1 MMEAFM
7 ADLIEHHIL
16 QDVPK
21 PERVI
26 ILLHGIGQNSSYME
40 QPGKLFAEQMPNT
53 LIVMPEA
60 PIKMHYSPDKVAR
73 VREKYDPGF
82 DSDKARSW
90 FNTETKGWPRMMLQL
105 VFNNMPVIKKVND
118 LADFYRGK
126 YGLQDKDVAFFGMSQ
141 GGAIALHSAISRE
154 KPVAAVVSHSGMFF
168 GFTRAKS
175 KPDVM
180 MITGEADDYL
190 CDNKSSLKSFF
201 VAPKNSLRRLARRH
215 IPVTDLWLK
224 DLRHE
229 MTPQSLDHAAAFLK
243 KAFNVSAGAGKPE
256 DKVFT
261 SPAPAPAT
269 SSVGLTV

>member
-21 PERVI
+21 PERVV
-26 ILLHGIGQNSSYME
+26 ILLHGIGQHSGYME

-60 PIKMHYSPDKVAR
+60 PIKMHYTPDKVAR

-82 DSDKARSW
+82 DPDKARSW

-105 VFNNMPVIKKVND
+105 IFNNMPVIRKVNE
-118 LADFYRGK
+118 LADYYRDK
-126 YGLQDKDVAFFGMSQ
+126 YGLQDKDIAFFGMSQ
-141 GGAIALHSAISRE
+141 GGAIALHSAISRK

-168 GFTRAKS
+168 GFTRAAS
-175 KPDVM
+175 KPPVM
-180 MITGEADDYL
+180 MITGENDDYL
-190 CDNKSSLKSFF
+190 CDNGSPLKSFF
-201 VAPKNSLRRLARRH
+201 VTPKNGLRRLKRRH
-215 IPVTDLWLK
+215 IEVTDLWLK

-229 MTPQSLDHAAAFLK
+229 MTPESLGHAAEFLK
-243 KAFNVSAGAGKPE
+243 KAFNISATTDKPE
-256 DKVFT
+256 SAV
-261 SPAPAPAT
+261 PLPAT
-269 SSVGLTV
+269 VSTQTTAGLTA

>member
-1 MMEAFM
+1 M
-7 ADLIEHHIL
+7 ADLIEHYIL
-16 QDVPK
+16 QDVTK

-26 ILLHGIGQNSSYME
+26 ILLHGIGQNSGYME
-40 QPGKLFAEQMPNT
+40 EPGKLFAKEMPNT

-60 PIKMHYSPDKVAR
+60 PIKMHYTPDKVAR

-82 DSDKARSW
+82 DPDKARSW
-90 FNTETKGWPRMMLQL
+90 FKTDIKGWPRMMLQL

-118 LADFYRGK
+118 LADYYRDK

-141 GGAIALHSAISRE
+141 GGAIALHAAISRE

-190 CDNKSSLKSFF
+190 CENKSGLKSFF

-215 IPVTDLWLK
+215 IPVTNLWLK

-229 MTPQSLDHAAAFLK
+229 MTPESLSHAAAYLK
-243 KAFNVSAGAGKPE
+243 KAFNVSAGASKPE
-256 DKVFT
+256 DKAFVPVV
-261 SPAPAPAT
+261 PAPVAAGASP
-269 SSVGLTV
+269 TV